1 MKFYNIT
8 CPDRFLQRV
17 AQCRGNVY
25 YLDKSGAR
33 RDMKKLADDILAT
46 GGAFGLRELSGLDIL
61 MDNEADC
68 IRMLHFAMQAN
79 VS

>member
-1 MKFYNIT
+1 MKFYNIG

-25 YLDKSGAR
+25 YLDKSGTR
-33 RDMKKLADDILAT
+33 RDMKKLAEDLLAT
-46 GGAFGLRELSGLDIL
+46 GGAFSLSELSGLDIR
-61 MDNEADC
+61 MESEADC
-68 IRMLHFAMQAN
+68 IHMLNFAMQAN